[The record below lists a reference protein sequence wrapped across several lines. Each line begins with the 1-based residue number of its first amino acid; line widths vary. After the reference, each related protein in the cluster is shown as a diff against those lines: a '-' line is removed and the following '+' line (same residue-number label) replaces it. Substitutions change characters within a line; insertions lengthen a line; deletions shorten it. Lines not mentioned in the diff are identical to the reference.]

1 MRRRWRRRQ
10 WLILPG
16 CLAIVGLISLYW
28 WISAGRLA
36 DGFAAWAAAR
46 RAEGWTVTNGTPA
59 ISGWPWAA
67 TLTVPDLSLHDAEPD
82 IPGGVTWS
90 ADRLLL
96 RVVLWRPTIL
106 ELAPQGTQHLR
117 LSEGPD
123 AAFTAKRM
131 RITLPMSGAP
141 PYDFDLT
148 ANVVQAPSMSVGT
161 LRLHGELQ
169 PDAQSGATALAFSFA
184 AQSIAPPPP
193 LTRALGPRIAS
204 ISADGALGGPLPN
217 PQSTLAQRATD
228 WRDGG
233 GTLELE
239 HVALSWG
246 PLDLTGSATLS
257 LDDTLQPMGT
267 GVVHVV
273 GYAETLDTLAAHGLL
288 PKPAAT
294 TAKAVL
300 SLLAQ
305 VPDDNSAPAVEVPL
319 TLQYRTL
326 SMRQV
331 PLVRLPEV
339 DWP

>member
-1 MRRRWRRRQ
+1 MRLRRRRL
-10 WLILPG
+10 WLILPAS
-16 CLAIVGLISLYW
+16 LAILALLSLYW
-28 WISAGRLA
+28 WITASRLA
-36 DGFAAWAAAR
+36 DGFSTWVSAR
-46 RAEGWTVTNGTPA
+46 RSEGWTVSYGAPA
-59 ISGWPWAA
+59 MAGWPWAA
-67 TLTVPDLSLHDAEPD
+67 TLSVPNLALHDNEPD
-82 IPGGVTWS
+82 IPDGVTWS

-96 RVVLWRPTIL
+96 RVVLWRPTVLDI
-106 ELAPQGTQHLR
+106 APQGTQHLR
-117 LSEGPD
+117 VSKAPD
-123 AAFTAKRM
+123 TPVTAKRM
-131 RITLPMSGAP
+131 RISLPLSNAP
-141 PYDFDLT
+141 PYAFDLT
-148 ANVVQAPSMSVGT
+148 ASVLQAPSLSIGA
-161 LRLHGELQ
+161 LQFHGELRPDQ
-169 PDAQSGATALAFSFA
+169 PSGAPALAFSLI

-193 LTRALGPRIAS
+193 LARGLGPRIAS
-204 ISADGALGGPLPN
+204 IAAEGALDGPLPS
-217 PQSTLAQRATD
+217 PQNTLAQRATD

-233 GTLELE
+233 GTLELQ
-239 HVALSWG
+239 HMALAWG
-246 PLDLTGSATLS
+246 PLNLSGSATLS

-305 VPDDNSAPAVEVPL
+305 VPDDNSAPEVEVPL

>member
-1 MRRRWRRRQ
+1 MRRRKRRL
-10 WLILPG
+10 WLILPAS
-16 CLAIVGLISLYW
+16 LIVVALVSLYW
-28 WISAGRLA
+28 WISVARLA
-36 DGFAAWAAAR
+36 DGFSAWMDAR
-46 RAEGWTVTNGTPA
+46 RQEGWTVSSGAPTRG
-59 ISGWPWAA
+59 GWPWAA
-67 TLTVPDLSLHDAEPD
+67 ILTVPDIVLHDSEPD

-90 ADRLLL
+90 ADRLRL
-96 RVVLWRPTIL
+96 RVVLWRPAIL
-106 ELAPQGTQHLR
+106 QLAPQGTQHLR
-117 LSEGPD
+117 VSDGPD
-123 AAFTAKRM
+123 VPFAAKR
-131 RITLPMSGAP
+131 TSLTVPLSNAS
-141 PYDFDLT
+141 PYAFDL
-148 ANVVQAPSMSVGT
+148 NVSALRAPSLTMGS
-161 LRLHGELQ
+161 LRLHGELR
-169 PDAQSGATALAFSFA
+169 PEAQSGAPALAFSLL

-193 LTRALGPRIAS
+193 LARALGPRVAS
-204 ISADGALGGPLPN
+204 IAADGALDGPLPN
-217 PQSTLAQRATD
+217 AQGTLAQRATD

-233 GTLELE
+233 GTLELQ
-239 HVALSWG
+239 HMALAWG
-246 PLDLTGSATLS
+246 PLNLSGSATLS

-273 GYAETLDTLAAHGLL
+273 GYSETLDTLAAHGLL

-305 VPDDNSAPAVEVPL
+305 VPDDNSAPEVEVPL

>member
-1 MRRRWRRRQ
+1 MRLPRKRI
-10 WLILPG
+10 WLILPAS
-16 CLAIVGLISLYW
+16 LAVVALVSLYW

-36 DGFAAWAAAR
+36 DGFSAWAAAR
-46 RAEGWTVTNGTPA
+46 RAEGWTVSNATPS
-59 ISGWPWAA
+59 IGGWPWAA
-67 TLTVPDLSLHDAEPD
+67 TLTVPSIALHDNEPD

-106 ELAPQGTQHLR
+106 QLAPQGTQHLR
-117 LSEGPD
+117 VSEGPD

-131 RITLPMSGAP
+131 RIALPMSNAP
-141 PYDFDLT
+141 PYAFDVN
-148 ANVVQAPSMSVGT
+148 ANALQAPSLTIGS
-161 LRLHGELQ
+161 LRLHGVLQ
-169 PDAQSGATALAFSFA
+169 PDAQSGAPALAFSLV

-193 LTRALGPRIAS
+193 LARALGPRIAS
-204 ISADGALGGPLPN
+204 ITAKGALGGPLPQAQN
-217 PQSTLAQRATD
+217 TLVQRATD

-233 GTLELE
+233 GTLELQ
-239 HVALSWG
+239 HMALAWG
-246 PLDLTGSATLS
+246 PLDLSGSATLS

-273 GYAETLDTLAAHGLL
+273 GYAETLDTLAAHGVL

-305 VPDDNSAPAVEVPL
+305 VPDDNSAPEVEVPL